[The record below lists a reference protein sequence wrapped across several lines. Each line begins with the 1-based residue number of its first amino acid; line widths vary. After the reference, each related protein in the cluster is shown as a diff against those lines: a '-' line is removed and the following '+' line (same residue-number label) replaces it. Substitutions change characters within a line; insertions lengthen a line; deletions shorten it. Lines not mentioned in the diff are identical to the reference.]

1 MRVLFIGGTG
11 KISSACSQLA
21 VDRGIELYLLNR
33 GQTTRP
39 VPANLHNINGD
50 IRNLSSARAAL
61 GDLTFDAVVNWIAFT
76 PEHIA
81 TDLELFRG
89 RTKQYLFISSASAYQ
104 KPIAALPITES
115 TLLANPYWKYSRDKI
130 ACEEMLVNEYR
141 ENGFPF
147 TIIRPSHTYDRTML
161 PFNGGYTVIHRMRAG
176 KPVVVHGDGTSLWV
190 LTHHRDFAKG
200 FVPLLGNNHA
210 IGDSI
215 HITSDELLNWNQIY
229 QICAEAAGV
238 PNPKLVHVPSDV
250 INTYD
255 PAWGAGLIG
264 DKANSVIFDNSKL
277 KRLVPD
283 FAAAIPFVRGAEEVM
298 AWFDEDPARQVV
310 DEKMDQTMDAILADY
325 AKAWPN
331 LIPS

>member
-33 GQTTRP
+33 GQTDRP
-39 VPANLHNINGD
+39 IPSNLHIINGD

-104 KPIAALPITES
+104 KPLSALPITES
-115 TLLANPYWKYSRDKI
+115 TLLANPFWEYSRNKI
-130 ACEEMLVNEYR
+130 ACEEMLVHAYR
-141 ENGFPF
+141 EDGFPF

-161 PFNGGYTVIHRMRAG
+161 PFNGGYTVVQRMRQG
-176 KPVVVHGDGTSLWV
+176 KPVIVHGDGTSLWV

-210 IGDSI
+210 IGESI
-215 HITSDELLNWNQIY
+215 HITSDELLTWNQIF

-238 PNPKLVHVPSDV
+238 PNPKLVRVPSEV
-250 INTYD
+250 IATYD
-255 PAWGAGLIG
+255 PNWGAGLVG

-283 FAAAIPFVRGAEEVM
+283 FAAAIPFVRGAEEIM
-298 AWFDEDPARQVV
+298 AWYDADSARQVI
-310 DEKMDQTMDAILADY
+310 DEQMDQTIDAILADY
-325 AKAWPN
+325 AKAWPS
-331 LIPS
+331 LIPN